1 MIERVKQLFAVWI
14 EAVAAALAAIG
25 GRITP
30 QRRVLCTAGQGT
42 DVTLQAADGPKLPS
56 LPEITVSIADGT
68 AAPSL
73 PEDWR
78 SALRGSRVELRL
90 RSDQVLLRPVTFPRQ
105 ASDFLAGMIRAQI
118 DRLTPWTA
126 EEAVFGWSAP
136 QPAPGERITTTL
148 AATSGGVVNPLIAV
162 AAALGAR
169 SVVASVE
176 LGSGERREKVTLLER
191 RLQGGNVW
199 RVDVPLV
206 LRHGL
211 LVLALASVITMG
223 VTGFVG
229 GAIDADRQ
237 EIAQQVARQRASLRL
252 SQRGGSAETLLA
264 RRKQSTPA
272 SVLVLEAISRV
283 LPDGTYVTEL
293 RIDGDKVQVVG
304 MTRDAPSLIRL
315 MEQSPQFTRATFF
328 APTTRAQNE
337 PGERFHIEAHIT
349 PHFGSGS

>member
-1 MIERVKQLFAVWI
+1 MLEQVKQIFAVWI
-14 EAVAAALAAIG
+14 EATAAALAAIG

-30 QRRVLCTAGQGT
+30 QRRVLCIAGQGANF
-42 DVTLQAADGPKLPS
+42 TLHAAAGPKLPP
-56 LPEITVSIADGT
+56 LPEITLNFAEGT
-68 AAPSL
+68 ARPPL
-73 PEDWR
+73 PEAWR
-78 SALRGSRVELRL
+78 SALRGSRIEVRL

-126 EEAVFGWSAP
+126 DEAVFGWSAP
-136 QPAPGERITTTL
+136 QPAPGERITMTL
-148 AATSGGVVNPLIAV
+148 AATSGGVINPLIAV

-169 SVVASVE
+169 SVFAAVE
-176 LGSGERREKVTLLER
+176 LGSGESLEKVTLLER
-191 RLQGGNVW
+191 GLQGGNAAGF
-199 RVDVPLV
+199 DVPRL

-211 LVLALASVITMG
+211 LAVALACVITLG

-237 EIAQQVARQRASLRL
+237 EIAQQIARQRASLRL

-272 SVLVLEAISRV
+272 SVLVLEAISQA

-337 PGERFHIEAHIT
+337 PGERFHIEARIT